1 VSKTD
6 DNNDFLGTGWSFPP
20 SFQVHNREVEL
31 VSYEQDIKES
41 LHILLSTSP
50 GERVMHPAFGSDLQ
64 KMVFETIT
72 ESQITKIQDS
82 VERSILFFEPRIS
95 LEKVEVEI
103 DTDVAEQDSIYQG
116 VLNINIEY
124 TIRKTNTRSNIV
136 YPFYFIEGS
145 HVSF

>member
-1 VSKTD
+1 MSKTD